1 MAFWELMLLAVGL
14 SMDAFAVAICKG
26 LAMDKVTLQRAAV
39 VGLWFGGF
47 QGLMPLLGWLLGSR
61 FAAYITAVDHWIA
74 FALLVLLGINMI
86 REARCP
92 DEDDTNASLAFRVM
106 LPMAVATSI
115 DALAVGVTFAFLRVD
130 IGPAVGFI
138 GLTTLLLSA
147 AGVWVGGRIWR
158 PVEVRGRAV
167 RRTGA
172 DPHGVQDPA
181 GAPEHLG
188 LKGRDHMDERRTLTV
203 TQAGTLLP
211 FLLEAVRDKSRNTVK
226 GLLSRRQV
234 LVDGRVVTRFDA
246 PSPRASGWSCCPSPP
261 PGRRSSPSP
270 SSTRTPGSSPW
281 TSPPGSSPWA
291 TRRSAAAPPTGRS
304 PSM

>member
-92 DEDDTNASLAFRVM
+92 DEDDTNASLAFRAM

-115 DALAVGVTFAFLRVD
+115 DALAVGITFA
-130 IGPAVGFI
+130 A
-138 GLTTLLLSA
+138 TTFLLSCI
-147 AGVWVGGRIWR
+147 GVKVGNLCGTRFQSKAELLGGIILILL
-158 PVEVRGRAV
+158 GLKILL
-167 RRTGA
+167 
-172 DPHGVQDPA
+172 
-181 GAPEHLG
+181 EHLG
-188 LKGRDHMDERRTLTV
+188 
-203 TQAGTLLP
+203 
-211 FLLEAVRDKSRNTVK
+211 
-226 GLLSRRQV
+226 V
-234 LVDGRVVTRFDA
+234 L
-246 PSPRASGWSCCPSPP
+246 
-261 PGRRSSPSP
+261 
-270 SSTRTPGSSPW
+270 
-281 TSPPGSSPWA
+281 
-291 TRRSAAAPPTGRS
+291 
-304 PSM
+304 